1 MDIFEKCFSFTA
13 VKEAIEQGFYPYFI
27 PLTENEG
34 TEVMFRGQRLIMC
47 GSNNYLG
54 LTTHPKVREA
64 ALDATRRYG
73 TSCTGS
79 RFLNGTLEMHE
90 ELEKELA
97 EWVEKPAALVFSTG
111 MQTNLGTISALVGR
125 GDVVVLDKEDHAS
138 IVDGARLSYGKLER
152 YRHNDMDHLERVLQS
167 IPDEV
172 GKLIVVDGLFSM
184 EGDLAPLPEILPIA
198 RRYGARVMVD
208 DAHGM
213 GVLGSGRGT
222 AAHFGVGNEVDL
234 VMSTFSKSF
243 ASLGGFVAGD
253 ADVIS
258 YIKHHAR
265 ALIFSASIPP
275 ANAAAAL
282 AALRVMRSEPE
293 RVARVNQIAEH
304 MRNEFRRL
312 GFDIGNSVTPIIPII
327 IGDDQKTF
335 YFWRLLF
342 ENGVFVNPVI
352 SPAVSQGRQL
362 LRTSYMATH
371 TDEQLARVL
380 EVFAR
385 VGKQIG
391 LI

>member
-1 MDIFEKCFSFTA
+1 
-13 VKEAIEQGFYPYFI
+13 
-27 PLTENEG
+27 
-34 TEVMFRGQRLIMC
+34 
-47 GSNNYLG
+47 
-54 LTTHPKVREA
+54 
-64 ALDATRRYG
+64 
-73 TSCTGS
+73 
-79 RFLNGTLEMHE
+79 
-90 ELEKELA
+90 
-97 EWVEKPAALVFSTG
+97 
-111 MQTNLGTISALVGR
+111 
-125 GDVVVLDKEDHAS
+125 
-138 IVDGARLSYGKLER
+138 
-152 YRHNDMDHLERVLQS
+152 
-167 IPDEV
+167 
-172 GKLIVVDGLFSM
+172 
-184 EGDLAPLPEILPIA
+184 
-198 RRYGARVMVD
+198 
-208 DAHGM
+208 
-213 GVLGSGRGT
+213 
-222 AAHFGVGNEVDL
+222 
-234 VMSTFSKSF
+234 MSTFSKSF

-265 ALIFSASIPP
+265 AMIFSASIPP

-293 RVARVNQIAEH
+293 RVARVNQIAEY
-304 MRNEFRRL
+304 MRSEFRRL